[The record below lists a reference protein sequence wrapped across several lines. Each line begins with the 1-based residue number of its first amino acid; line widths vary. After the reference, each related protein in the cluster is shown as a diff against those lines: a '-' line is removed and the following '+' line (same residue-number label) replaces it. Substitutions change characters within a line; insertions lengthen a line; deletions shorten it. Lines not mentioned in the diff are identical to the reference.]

1 MSIDTT
7 ITTAIDTINTLNN
20 TQENSTMNESTT
32 AIVPTTFNSI
42 INNKENNTMENTA
55 IVTTAT
61 PIVYATK
68 APTTEPIRDKQAFVR
83 IPGWREMGKTVD
95 HEPTTEE
102 MYKLAGLDWT
112 VSKKKVGFFD
122 DNGFFHDTENFGLVR
137 NEDNTFYGFCKNK
150 YNIFQNAEA
159 FGWCEPL
166 VDSGL
171 FKWETAGSFRK
182 GQTCWCLL
190 NSGEYNVATNDSIRN
205 YLLVAWSHDGKRG
218 IVIQPTSIRVIC
230 ENTLNAALTNKEERD
245 NRIHIPHFVTMRPKL
260 EEVRAMYEGA
270 VACFEIQKAK
280 YEKMINT
287 VLSESQKISFID
299 SVCNIVYEDT
309 SLING
314 MKMLSAK
321 AKKHV
326 ESVREGFK
334 TNLREMMD
342 YRASGQTQLGI
353 QNTLYGAFNA
363 ASEMIEHHMTQRGTK
378 DGYSVLFGDR
388 GKQIRMVEEL
398 ANNYATGI
406 DKFVP
411 VSAIA

>member
-7 ITTAIDTINTLNN
+7 ITTAIETINTLNN
-20 TQENSTMNESTT
+20 NQENT
-32 AIVPTTFNSI
+32 
-42 INNKENNTMENTA
+42 TMENTA
-55 IVTTAT
+55 IVTTT
-61 PIVYATK
+61 PIVTATK
-68 APTTEPIRDKQAFVR
+68 ATTTEPIRDKQAFVR
-83 IPGWREMGKTVD
+83 IPGWHEMGTTIKD

-102 MYKLAGLDWT
+102 FYKMAGLDWT
-112 VSKKKVGFFD
+112 VGKKPAGFFD
-122 DNGFFHDTENFGLVR
+122 DNGLFHEIEDTYGLVR
-137 NEDNTFYGFCKNK
+137 NEDNQFFGFCKKK
-150 YNIFQNAEA
+150 YQIFQNHEA

-166 VDSGL
+166 IDSGL
-171 FKWETAGSFRK
+171 FKWETAGSFRN

-190 NSGEYNVATNDSIRN
+190 NSGEYNIATNDSIRN
-205 YLLVAWSHDGKRG
+205 YLLVAWAHDGKRG

-287 VLSESQKISFID
+287 VLSESQKINFID

-314 MKMLSAK
+314 TKMLSEK
-321 AKKHV
+321 ARKHV
-326 ESVREGFK
+326 ESVRDTFK
-334 TNLREMMD
+334 TNLRLMMD
-342 YRASGQTQLGI
+342 GKASGQLRYGI

-363 ASEMIEHHMTQRGTK
+363 ASEYIEHYMTQRGTK

-388 GKQIRMVEEL
+388 GKQIHMVEEL

-411 VSAIA
+411 AVA